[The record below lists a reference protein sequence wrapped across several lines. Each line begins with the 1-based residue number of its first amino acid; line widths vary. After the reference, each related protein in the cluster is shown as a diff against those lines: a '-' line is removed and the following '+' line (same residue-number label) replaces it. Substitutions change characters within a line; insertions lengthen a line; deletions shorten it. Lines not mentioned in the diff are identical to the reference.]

1 MDRCVQN
8 CRRWL
13 NQRRPAEK
21 SSRHGKKEISAV
33 EDSSIG
39 ASATGNPEVR
49 HDGVVLSYVAPGGPA
64 DQAGLKPGDVV
75 LAIGDRFL
83 FTANELNDEIR
94 RYKPGSRVAFRY
106 RRYSTIYDGN
116 LTIGKAAARP

>member
-1 MDRCVQN
+1 
-8 CRRWL
+8 
-13 NQRRPAEK
+13 
-21 SSRHGKKEISAV
+21 
-33 EDSSIG
+33 
-39 ASATGNPEVR
+39 
-49 HDGVVLSYVAPGGPA
+49 VVLSYVVPGGPA

-94 RYKPGSRVAFRY
+94 HYQPGSRVAFRY

-116 LTIGKAAARP
+116 LTIGKTGARP